1 LVSKHWKALLSACPS
16 NFRDIRVYA
25 ESADRRSVLFVSG
38 AVVLLFR
45 ANTRSVSMLVPRDTN
60 FSNINRIAYEN
71 GGFVLLC
78 NGRVIRS
85 VDLSK
90 DRFVSFV

>member
-1 LVSKHWKALLSACPS
+1 
-16 NFRDIRVYA
+16 
-25 ESADRRSVLFVSG
+25 
-38 AVVLLFR
+38 
-45 ANTRSVSMLVPRDTN
+45 MLVPRDTN